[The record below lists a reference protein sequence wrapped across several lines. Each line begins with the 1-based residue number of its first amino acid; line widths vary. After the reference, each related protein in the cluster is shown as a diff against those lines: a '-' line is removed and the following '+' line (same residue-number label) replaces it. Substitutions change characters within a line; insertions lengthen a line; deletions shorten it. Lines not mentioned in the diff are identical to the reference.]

1 MMLMSIFVIKSQRLR
16 KSCVVDPRRGDEV
29 SGRTGNSAQGCSWR
43 AIPAISESSILF
55 KAAYHA
61 FLRCYILS
69 WQLQTCKQTIWWEW
83 IENPSS
89 IFKDAVDGLFQQS
102 PRAPTFYRDLLCLLT
117 TQYTQWTIANL
128 QTNHLAWMDRGSF
141 KRLQGFSWRAIPA
154 IFASSNLF

>member
-1 MMLMSIFVIKSQRLR
+1 MPLCCDLPEWQLPKAAFLKYKKGSLCLSHR
-16 KSCVVDPRRGDEV
+16 
-29 SGRTGNSAQGCSWR
+29 QGCSWR

-55 KAAYHA
+55 YEAYHA

-83 IENPSS
+83 IENASS

-102 PRAPTFYRDLLCLLT
+102 PRAPTFYRGLLCLLT

-128 QTNHLAWMDRGSF
+128 QTNHLVWMDRGSF